1 MESDAGGQHCSR
13 HFLVSS
19 LSGFSEKSC
28 PVSVFCPDSVRIL
41 SVFSVRCLSFR
52 ILSVSILTGV
62 RILSGFPAGQ
72 GRDRDVRSVG
82 VLVRSLDGIKKIII
96 QVKVFVAFNC
106 SL

>member
-1 MESDAGGQHCSR
+1 MPADSIVR
-13 HFLVSS
+13 VIS
-19 LSGFSEKSC
+19 LSRRCLDFPKNLVRCLS
-28 PVSVFCPDSVRIL
+28 SVRIL
-41 SVFSVRCLSFR
+41 SVFSVRYLSFR

-82 VLVRSLDGIKKIII
+82 VLVRSLDGIKRIII
-96 QVKVFVAFNC
+96 QVKIFVAFNC